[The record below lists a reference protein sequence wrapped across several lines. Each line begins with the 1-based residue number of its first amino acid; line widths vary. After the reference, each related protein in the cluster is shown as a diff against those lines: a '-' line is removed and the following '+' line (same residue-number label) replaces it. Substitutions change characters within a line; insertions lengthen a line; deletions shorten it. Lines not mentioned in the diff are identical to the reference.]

1 MYDAMRLIEKL
12 PEMLSGQELLQK
24 MQILPE
30 YDREICTGGTPTQ
43 RLMQLNDLYR
53 IYVPSH
59 MSMEVYSKLYLSI
72 LRSLQKKGTKL
83 AVQQANRNASQMQEA
98 ARSRDEQQYSGIIGG
113 ADSFTIIGMSGIGKS
128 SAISRALQ
136 LIGAEHVIQLEKP
149 YTKIIPCLTVQCPFD
164 SSVKSLLFEILRK
177 VDQELD
183 TTYYKTALRARAT
196 TDMLIGSVS
205 QVCLNHIGLL
215 VVDEI
220 QNVVNSKNGKQLIGS
235 LTQLINS
242 SGISIGMVGTPES
255 ETFFTQA
262 MQLARRSLGLKY
274 NALPYDEHF
283 LNVCKILF
291 QYQYT
296 KQTTELTDAIVRWLY
311 EHSAGVISIV
321 VSLLHDA
328 QEQAILSGKECLDM
342 EALQNA
348 YTQRM
353 GMLHSYINPSVTR
366 NVQSGKRKKKWLDV
380 ANTEV
385 RSQVSVP
392 SMPHDMPEIQVSQPS
407 LIRTLIDEAQKND
420 IDGTALIDF
429 MANYIQVEVIA

>member
-1 MYDAMRLIEKL
+1 MI
-12 PEMLSGQELLQK
+12 
-24 MQILPE
+24 
-30 YDREICTGGTPTQ
+30 T
-43 RLMQLNDLYR
+43 
-53 IYVPSH
+53 
-59 MSMEVYSKLYLSI
+59 YL
-72 LRSLQKKGTKL
+72 R
-83 AVQQANRNASQMQEA
+83 
-98 ARSRDEQQYSGIIGG
+98 IIGG

-128 SAISRALQ
+128 SAIERALQ

-164 SSVKSLLFEILRK
+164 SSVKGLMLEILK
-177 VDQELD
+177 TVDEKLD

-274 NALPYDEHF
+274 NALSYDEHF

-296 KQTTELTDAIVRWLY
+296 KY
-311 EHSAGVISIV
+311 
-321 VSLLHDA
+321 
-328 QEQAILSGKECLDM
+328 KE
-342 EALQNA
+342 
-348 YTQRM
+348 
-353 GMLHSYINPSVTR
+353 S
-366 NVQSGKRKKKWLDV
+366 
-380 ANTEV
+380 
-385 RSQVSVP
+385 
-392 SMPHDMPEIQVSQPS
+392 
-407 LIRTLIDEAQKND
+407 
-420 IDGTALIDF
+420 
-429 MANYIQVEVIA
+429 